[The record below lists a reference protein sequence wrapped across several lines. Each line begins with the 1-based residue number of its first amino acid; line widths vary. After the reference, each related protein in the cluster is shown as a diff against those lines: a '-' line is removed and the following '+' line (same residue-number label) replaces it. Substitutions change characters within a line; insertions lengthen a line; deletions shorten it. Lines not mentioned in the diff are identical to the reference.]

1 MNTILKNTL
10 RNSMYLLLSVLMV
23 NCSEYEMPEPC
34 VEDFVLADIELDNQ
48 TNPMPMLIGTTLR
61 INATAG
67 PDYATKTELMW
78 WSDDQEI
85 ATVNQEGLIEAVAVG
100 ETNVHVRSKAGFVA
114 RKSVKIVVV
123 DHIVNME
130 SVSISS
136 VDGNYSI
143 YETETL
149 QFTAIYAPENTT
161 YVGLVWNTDTP
172 DILEVTSDGKVRGLK
187 AGTGVVRV
195 TSAYEG
201 SNTVTCT
208 AEVTVKEVIPI
219 EDIVIDDD
227 ESRYLGFGQTGKL
240 PIRVLPENATITSI
254 NWSSS
259 DAKILAMESDGTYK
273 SLAYGT
279 VKVNMTS
286 GSFSKDIE
294 VTVIEGK
301 IDDNFDFGISP
312 WKRYDKGDAAFW
324 ENEKLIVPLN
334 DQYKPK
340 YRGEINRGTT
350 ELNTANYP
358 IIAIRIKLRGLP
370 DIKGFQYGL
379 SIWGGNKAGQYG
391 GGFNKME
398 RYDLDDGSMVFSAD
412 MSDNGLGFKD
422 IGTGLPSGTNA
433 FNNVIFTFKDIIVNA
448 NEAAENLFYDV
459 FWVKTFRSK
468 DAFEEYKNNDKEL

>member
-1 MNTILKNTL
+1 
-10 RNSMYLLLSVLMV
+10 
-23 NCSEYEMPEPC
+23 
-34 VEDFVLADIELDNQ
+34 
-48 TNPMPMLIGTTLR
+48 
-61 INATAG
+61 
-67 PDYATKTELMW
+67 
-78 WSDDQEI
+78 
-85 ATVNQEGLIEAVAVG
+85 
-100 ETNVHVRSKAGFVA
+100 
-114 RKSVKIVVV
+114 
-123 DHIVNME
+123 
-130 SVSISS
+130 
-136 VDGNYSI
+136 
-143 YETETL
+143 
-149 QFTAIYAPENTT
+149 
-161 YVGLVWNTDTP
+161 
-172 DILEVTSDGKVRGLK
+172 
-187 AGTGVVRV
+187 
-195 TSAYEG
+195 
-201 SNTVTCT
+201 
-208 AEVTVKEVIPI
+208 
-219 EDIVIDDD
+219 
-227 ESRYLGFGQTGKL
+227 
-240 PIRVLPENATITSI
+240 
-254 NWSSS
+254 
-259 DAKILAMESDGTYK
+259 MESDGTYK